1 MQRDK
6 YSTISHMKSKTT
18 ETENRLVV
26 DRNRGWG
33 RPIEEMGEGG
43 ERVQTSSKKMITFW
57 GYNIQH
63 GDYS

>member
-1 MQRDK
+1 
-6 YSTISHMKSKTT
+6 MKSKTT

-26 DRNRGWG
+26 DRNRGCG

-43 ERVQTSSKKMITFW
+43 ERVQTSSKKMIPFW
-57 GYNIQH
+57 GYNILH